1 MSIMPNRLCSGTLMQ
16 VKRLLTILTEG
27 IGRLDNVE
35 MVYNGHT
42 DVNTSMDTPFAL
54 YYWQQV
60 VIYQMAIH
68 QLIIRNLWFHDVLDI
83 TMIRRGILFLFMGED
98 D

>member
-1 MSIMPNRLCSGTLMQ
+1 MPNRLCSGTLIQ
-16 VKRLLTILTEG
+16 VKRLLSILTEG
-27 IGRLDNVE
+27 MGRLDNVE
-35 MVYNGHT
+35 MAYNGHT
-42 DVNTSMDTPFAL
+42 DVNTSMDAPSAL

-60 VIYQMAIH
+60 VIYQMTIH
-68 QLIIRNLWFHDVLDI
+68 QLIIRNLWLHDVLGI